1 MTEGPGPRDPR
12 DEPPRE
18 PPGGPGAPVDRPPP
32 DHRPA
37 DTTPGGHDAPRWES
51 PGTPPPSPPP
61 QGGTGDPGPSSTPPP
76 PPPPPP
82 AGDQGWGQPPGQYGP
97 PPGGYQQPGGQY
109 PGAQQPGGQYPGAQQ
124 PGGQQPGG
132 QQPGGQQPGEQ
143 YPPAGSGMAENVA
156 SGLSYVL
163 TWLTGLIFFLVDK
176 RPEVRFHAMQSI
188 AYGVLWT
195 LIAVV
200 RPYMP
205 GPIGALLGIV
215 LFAFFIGWI
224 VLMIQGFQG
233 KHFKLP
239 VIGDFAEQ
247 QAGRPGL

>member
-1 MTEGPGPRDPR
+1 MTEGPTPRDPR
-12 DEPPRE
+12 NEPTRE
-18 PPGGPGAPVDRPPP
+18 PLGGPDAPVDQPPSDYP
-32 DHRPA
+32 PA
-37 DTTPGGHDAPRWES
+37 DTTPGPEQAPPWES
-51 PGTPPPSPPP
+51 PGTPPPPPP
-61 QGGTGDPGPSSTPPP
+61 QGGSWDPGAAPT

-82 AGDQGWGQPPGQYGP
+82 AGDQGWGQPQGQYGQQ
-97 PPGGYQQPGGQY
+97 PGGGYQQPGGSYQQPGGQY
-109 PGAQQPGGQYPGAQQ
+109 PA
-124 PGGQQPGG
+124 
-132 QQPGGQQPGEQ
+132 
-143 YPPAGSGMAENVA
+143 AGSGMAENVA

-163 TWLTGLIFFLVDK
+163 TWLTGLIFYLVDK
-176 RPEVRFHAMQSI
+176 RPEVRFHAIQSI
-188 AYGVLWT
+188 VYGVLWT

-205 GPIGALLGIV
+205 GPIGALFGIV

-247 QAGRPGL
+247 QAGRPGI

>member
-1 MTEGPGPRDPR
+1 MTEGPTPRDPR
-12 DEPPRE
+12 DEPERAPL
-18 PPGGPGAPVDRPPP
+18 GGPEAPVDQPPA
-32 DHRPA
+32 DYRPA
-37 DTTPGGHDAPRWES
+37 DTPPGPEDAPRWES
-51 PGTPPPSPPP
+51 PGTPPPPPPSAPPGGTAYPP
-61 QGGTGDPGPSSTPPP
+61 QGEPGAPQGGGWDPGPGTAP

-82 AGDQGWGQPPGQYGP
+82 AGGPSWGEPGYQQQPGYQQP
-97 PPGGYQQPGGQY
+97 GYQQPGGQY
-109 PGAQQPGGQYPGAQQ
+109 PGQPAT
-124 PGGQQPGG
+124 
-132 QQPGGQQPGEQ
+132 
-143 YPPAGSGMAENVA
+143 SGMTENVA

-163 TWLTGLIFFLVDK
+163 TWLTGLIFFLIDK

-205 GPIGALLGIV
+205 GPIGALFGLV

-224 VLMIQGFQG
+224 VLLIQGFQG

-247 QAGRPGL
+247 QAGGPRL

>member
-1 MTEGPGPRDPR
+1 MSEGPTPREPR

-18 PPGGPGAPVDRPPP
+18 PLGGADAPVDRPPP
-32 DHRPA
+32 AYPPA
-37 DTTPGGHDAPRWES
+37 DTPPGAHEAPRWES
-51 PGTPPPSPPP
+51 PGHPPPPPP
-61 QGGTGDPGPSSTPPP
+61 QGGTWSPEPGSAPPP
-76 PPPPPP
+76 PPPPS
-82 AGDQGWGQPPGQYGP
+82 GGQDWGQQ
-97 PPGGYQQPGGQY
+97 PGGYQQPG
-109 PGAQQPGGQYPGAQQ
+109 PGRHPSQ
-124 PGGQQPGG
+124 
-132 QQPGGQQPGEQ
+132 
-143 YPPAGSGMAENVA
+143 PAGSGMSENVA

-163 TWLTGLIFFLVDK
+163 TWVTGLIFFLVDK

-188 AYGVLWT
+188 VYGVLWT
-195 LIAVV
+195 LVAVV

-205 GPIGALLGIV
+205 GPIGALFGLV

-239 VIGDFAEQ
+239 VLGDFAEQ

>member
-1 MTEGPGPRDPR
+1 MTEGPTPRDPR
-12 DEPPRE
+12 DEPERAPL
-18 PPGGPGAPVDRPPP
+18 GGPEAPVDQPPA

-37 DTTPGGHDAPRWES
+37 DTPPGPEDAPSWES
-51 PGTPPPSPPP
+51 PGTPPPPPP
-61 QGGTGDPGPSSTPPP
+61 QGGGTAYPPQGEPGAPQGGGWDPGPGAA
-76 PPPPPP
+76 PPPP
-82 AGDQGWGQPPGQYGP
+82 AGGPSWGEPGYQQPGYQQP
-97 PPGGYQQPGGQY
+97 GYQQPGGQY
-109 PGAQQPGGQYPGAQQ
+109 PGQAT
-124 PGGQQPGG
+124 
-132 QQPGGQQPGEQ
+132 
-143 YPPAGSGMAENVA
+143 SGMAENVA

-188 AYGVLWT
+188 AYGVIWT

-205 GPIGALLGIV
+205 GPIGALFGLV

-224 VLMIQGFQG
+224 VLLIQGFQG
-233 KHFKLP
+233 RHFKLP

-247 QAGRPGL
+247 QAGGSRL

>member
-1 MTEGPGPRDPR
+1 MAT
-12 DEPPRE
+12 
-18 PPGGPGAPVDRPPP
+18 GAER
-32 DHRPA
+32 RA
-37 DTTPGGHDAPRWES
+37 GGH
-51 PGTPPPSPPP
+51 
-61 QGGTGDPGPSSTPPP
+61 
-76 PPPPPP
+76 PPP
-82 AGDQGWGQPPGQYGP
+82 AGGQGWGQQGQQ
-97 PPGGYQQPGGQY
+97 PGGYQQPGGQY
-109 PGAQQPGGQYPGAQQ
+109 PGGQYPA
-124 PGGQQPGG
+124 
-132 QQPGGQQPGEQ
+132 
-143 YPPAGSGMAENVA
+143 AGSGMAENVA

-163 TWLTGLIFFLVDK
+163 TWITGLIFFLVDK

-205 GPIGALLGIV
+205 GPIGALLGII

-233 KHFKLP
+233 RHFKLP

-247 QAGRPGL
+247 QAGRPGI

>member
-1 MTEGPGPRDPR
+1 MTMTEGPSPRDPR
-12 DEPPRE
+12 DEPARE
-18 PPGGPGAPVDRPPP
+18 PLGGPDAPVDQPPP
-32 DHRPA
+32 DYRPA
-37 DTTPGGHDAPRWES
+37 DTTPGAHDAPRWES
-51 PGTPPPSPPP
+51 PGEPPPPPPP
-61 QGGTGDPGPSSTPPP
+61 QGGAWEPGPSSTPPP
-76 PPPPPP
+76 PPPP
-82 AGDQGWGQPPGQYGP
+82 AGDPGWGQPG
-97 PPGGYQQPGGQY
+97 QQPGGY
-109 PGAQQPGGQYPGAQQ
+109 QQ

-132 QQPGGQQPGEQ
+132 QYPGGQ
-143 YPPAGSGMAENVA
+143 YPAAGSGMSENVA

-163 TWLTGLIFFLVDK
+163 TWITGLIFFLVDK

-200 RPYMP
+200 RPYVP

-224 VLMIQGFQG
+224 ILMIQGFQG
-233 KHFKLP
+233 RHFKLP

-247 QAGRPGL
+247 QAGRPGI